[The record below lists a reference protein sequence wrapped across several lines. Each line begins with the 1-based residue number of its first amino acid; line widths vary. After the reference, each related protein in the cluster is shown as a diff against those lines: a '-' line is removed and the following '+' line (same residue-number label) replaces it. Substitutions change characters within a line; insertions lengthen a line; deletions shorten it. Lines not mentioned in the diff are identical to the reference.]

1 MEKDSELL
9 ISTVIGVTSMVASII
24 GVAMW
29 LSLRPQTT
37 SLGSRES
44 ASASGL
50 SVNIPRVHY
59 DDGQVLVEVR
69 NPGEWH
75 NIRDFVQ
82 PDNPY
87 LSQVIGEALSG

>member
-1 MEKDSELL
+1 MEKDSEFLV
-9 ISTVIGVTSMVASII
+9 STVIGVAGMLASII
-24 GVAMW
+24 GVVMW
-29 LSLRPQTT
+29 LRLRPQTT

-87 LSQVIGEALSG
+87 LSQVISEALSG